1 MCGMVDVRLNVY
13 RLVFKSVFR
22 RVIIVEFFKRQTHIN
37 FLGLQR
43 WAVALSLLLLLISL
57 GSLLMNGLHW
67 GLDFTGGSQLQ
78 ISFNQ
83 AVELPALRQELQQAG
98 FKDALVQSY
107 GTSHDVL
114 ISLATKE
121 ASQHNLAAQIL
132 KVLPNAHLK
141 QLEFIGPQVGHELA
155 TQGALAIFIAL
166 LGIMIYIALRFEYRF
181 ALGAAVALIHDPVLI
196 LGVFSLFHIEFN
208 LTAVA
213 AILAVIGYSLN
224 DTIVIFDR
232 IRENFRKLR
241 KKSAVEVVNL
251 SINQT
256 LSRTIMTSAT
266 TLVVV
271 LSLCIFGGAMIHSFA
286 LALVI
291 GIVVGTYSSI
301 YVAGAL
307 AVAVGLDRRH
317 FLPAVKEVDSRP

>member
-1 MCGMVDVRLNVY
+1 M
-13 RLVFKSVFR
+13 
-22 RVIIVEFFKRQTHIN
+22 EFFKRQTNID

-43 WAVALSLLLLLISL
+43 WAAALSLILLSISVV
-57 GSLLMNGLHW
+57 SLLTKGLHW

-78 ISFNQ
+78 ISFKHS
-83 AVELPALRQELQQAG
+83 VELPKIRQTLQQIG

-107 GTSHDVL
+107 GTSQDVL
-114 ISLATKE
+114 ISLAAQKT
-121 ASQHNLAAQIL
+121 SQHNLAIQLMQALPDAQ
-132 KVLPNAHLK
+132 LK
-141 QLEFIGPQVGHELA
+141 QLEFIGPQVGRELA

-181 ALGAAVALIHDPVLI
+181 AIGAAVALIHDPILI

-208 LTAVA
+208 LTALA

-232 IRENFRKLR
+232 IRENFRKMR
-241 KKSAVEVVNL
+241 KKASVEVVNL

-266 TLVVV
+266 TLFVV
-271 LSLCIFGGAMIHSFA
+271 LSLCIFGGPMIHSFA

-307 AVAVGLDRRH
+307 AVALGLNRSNL
-317 FLPAVKEVDSRP
+317 LPPFKEIDNRP